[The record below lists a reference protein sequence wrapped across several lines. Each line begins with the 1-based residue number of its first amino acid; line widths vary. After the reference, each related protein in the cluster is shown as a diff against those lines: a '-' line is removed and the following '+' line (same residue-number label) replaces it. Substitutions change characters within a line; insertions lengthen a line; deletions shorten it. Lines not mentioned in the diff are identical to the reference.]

1 MRPAETNRT
10 ALHKQNQ
17 IHNPQKRNKDN
28 LGNDSN
34 RLWVKSGNTTMLLTK
49 GITKSAAT
57 VLEKRIKSFIEAC
70 GLKLEVSFLIT
81 K

>member
-1 MRPAETNRT
+1 MR
-10 ALHKQNQ
+10 KQNQ
-17 IHNPQKRNKDN
+17 IHNPQKNSKDN
-28 LGNDSN
+28 LGNDFN
-34 RLWVKSGNTTMLLTK
+34 RLWIKDGNTTMLLTK

-57 VLEKRIKSFIEAC
+57 VLEKRIKSFIDAC